1 MWTGSQYTSEIPSFP
16 SQRLPS
22 GFTASFVY
30 PSCTW
35 EILSLTKLK
44 LVTLQNITIFF
55 FFLQKLFKF
64 LGWQNLPR
72 THVISTCCDFFWFFF
87 PSGNFLL
94 LRSRSGLYRSLV
106 PQDPMARA
114 WTVFMILWRE
124 SFERLFILSSSLA
137 LLIFERCLKCLQ
149 SRMQEL

>member
-55 FFLQKLFKF
+55 FFFTKTLQI
-64 LGWQNLPR
+64 LGVTEPTKNSC
-72 THVISTCCDFFWFFF
+72 HF
-87 PSGNFLL
+87 
-94 LRSRSGLYRSLV
+94 Y
-106 PQDPMARA
+106 M
-114 WTVFMILWRE
+114 LW
-124 SFERLFILSSSLA
+124 L
-137 LLIFERCLKCLQ
+137 LLIFFSQWKFLAFEVQIRTL
-149 SRMQEL
+149 QELGPPGSNGQGLDCIYDLMKRKLWETVYSLFLSCPSYIWALLKMSSK